1 MAIRVKVTRWE
12 ASHLQC
18 LFQDSVLMIFMA
30 KLKYFLPT
38 YWILILAEDLKPTI
52 N

>member
-1 MAIRVKVTRWE
+1 MAIRVPGGRP
-12 ASHLQC
+12 LQC
-18 LFQDSVLMIFMA
+18 LFQDLVLMIFMA
-30 KLKYFLPT
+30 KLNYFLPT